1 MNILIESSGSHVA
14 SFMIKAIKEAGHR
27 AIASDINPICVG
39 RYLADGFVKFPS
51 YNSLQLWQEIGEI
64 IDKESIDIVIPSFD
78 GTLLGW
84 SKAKY
89 LEFCDYDCKV
99 LISEPDVINT
109 FLDKWNAYQFFVKNN
124 IPTPNTSLDGNY
136 ELIKPRLGRG
146 GKGIFRKN
154 KDIDMTNNISQELI
168 KGQEYTVDILCDQE
182 SNPLFI
188 IPRKRLSIKDG
199 KSTEGIVEDVKLIEQ
214 LTRRICSLKNFRG
227 PINMQCFIKDDG
239 EISVIEINPRIAGGM
254 ALGFAASQ
262 NWIELFVNILY
273 DIPIKNLADVKY
285 GLRMLRYYDEIFIS

>member
-1 MNILIESSGSHVA
+1 MNILIESSGSHVS
-14 SFMIKAIKEAGHR
+14 SFMIKAIKDAGHR

-39 RYLADGFVKFPS
+39 RYLADGFVKFPES
-51 YNSLQLWQEIGEI
+51 NSLQLWQIIGEI

-84 SKAKY
+84 SKGKY
-89 LEFCDYDCKV
+89 LDFCDHNCKV
-99 LISEPDVINT
+99 LISEPDVIDT
-109 FLDKWNAYQFFVKNN
+109 FLDKWNAYQFFIKNN
-124 IPTPNTSLDGNY
+124 IPTPNTSLDGKY
-136 ELIKPRLGRG
+136 ELIKPRRGKG
-146 GKGIFRKN
+146 GKGIFRIN

-168 KGQEYTVDILCDQE
+168 KGQEFTVDILCDKE

-199 KSTEGIVEDVKLIEQ
+199 KSTEGIVEDVKSIEL
-214 LTRRICSLKNFRG
+214 LTRRICSLIKFRG
-227 PINMQCFIKDDG
+227 PINMQCFIKDNG

-254 ALGFAASQ
+254 ALGFAATQ
-262 NWIELFVNILY
+262 NWIKLFVDILY
-273 DIPIKNLADVKY
+273 DIPIKDLADVKY